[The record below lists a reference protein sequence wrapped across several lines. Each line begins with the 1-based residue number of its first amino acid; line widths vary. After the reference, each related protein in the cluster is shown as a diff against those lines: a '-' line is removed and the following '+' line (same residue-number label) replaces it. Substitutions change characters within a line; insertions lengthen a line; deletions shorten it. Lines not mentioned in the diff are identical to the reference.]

1 MSVKKSEALSMAS
14 KRYQKQSE
22 NVKKLGTCQTFM
34 TLIKGFVCSGCLI
47 LPKSFINGGWVFQIA
62 MLIFSGIYTMYCAK
76 LVLECRQKM
85 NASSYP
91 ELGYKAYGKCG
102 KFAVDLALWFSQTG
116 FCFAYVFFVK
126 ENFHKVLLQISD
138 NKIDV
143 STNTFAIGS
152 FFLFTLLCFVRKIEI
167 FASTHTFADLMIVLT
182 MLTVVIYGCKEIKQN
197 GEILVS

>member
-1 MSVKKSEALSMAS
+1 
-14 KRYQKQSE
+14 
-22 NVKKLGTCQTFM
+22 
-34 TLIKGFVCSGCLI
+34 
-47 LPKSFINGGWVFQIA
+47 
-62 MLIFSGIYTMYCAK
+62 
-76 LVLECRQKM
+76 M

-102 KFAVDLALWFSQTG
+102 KYAVDLALWFSQTG

-143 STNTFAIGS
+143 STNTFAIGC

-167 FASTHTFADLMIVLT
+167 FASTHVFADLMIVLT
-182 MLTVVIYGCKEIKQN
+182 MLTVIIYGCKEIKQN
-197 GEILVS
+197 NMILVSQVDYINTVTYADAIGYSVYCFEGIGVIMPV